1 MNVAGACPCADW
13 GESSVRRLIMSLYSM
28 DLRQRVVAAH
38 QAGEGSIRELADV
51 FHVAEN
57 TIEN

>member
-1 MNVAGACPCADW
+1 
-13 GESSVRRLIMSLYSM
+13 MSLYSM